1 MAVPQILPPGTHR
14 ALRRE
19 NRLQATFSGH
29 STRDRPV
36 GNRRRTRPIMWARFP
51 SQRLRRGIRVPRPP
65 WHSQVIRARPLKT
78 MVQKFIG
85 DAVREAIKSNAAQ
98 SGVLAVSIL
107 NENLSLD

>member
-1 MAVPQILPPGTHR
+1 
-14 ALRRE
+14 
-19 NRLQATFSGH
+19 
-29 STRDRPV
+29 
-36 GNRRRTRPIMWARFP
+36 
-51 SQRLRRGIRVPRPP
+51 
-65 WHSQVIRARPLKT
+65 